1 MNFMGKNYGSC
12 GCPTAQPTFE
22 QCKQVVQ
29 TCNVE
34 EVPHYINYHTH
45 VVNNIV
51 KKHVNIPTYS
61 VSEEN
66 ILIEYPPAQAMPYQ
80 AIGGCGATYQQ
91 PMYATQM
98 MGMGPTSQYQG
109 NVGTE
114 PIMQQP
120 MQTPMYGM
128 PGYPGM
134 TMPFGY

>member
-1 MNFMGKNYGSC
+1 MNFMGQNYGSNGC
-12 GCPTAQPTFE
+12 GCQTQPTFE

-61 VSEEN
+61 MSEEN
-66 ILIEYPPAQAMPYQ
+66 ILIEYPPAQAMPMGYMPQ
-80 AIGGCGATYQQ
+80 PIQNCQGTYQQ
-91 PMYATQM
+91 PMYANQM
-98 MGMGPTSQYQG
+98 PQYQG

-114 PIMQQP
+114 PMP
-120 MQTPMYGM
+120 GYGM
-128 PGYPGM
+128 PQGM
-134 TMPFGY
+134 VKPMPFTY